1 MPPPR
6 HSPRGCNLPAA
17 RRLIED
23 VITCARA
30 RALVDAFLVD
40 ELLPGDSRALSGHL
54 RGCAACSAQLGGAT
68 RLMEVLGGLP
78 DVEPTADFDARVI
91 AAALADRERRH
102 AGRIP
107 LAVLF
112 RKALHGAVRTTGTL
126 VITILTMVVLGGALV
141 VGATTLFGGI
151 PLVVQIGGG
160 DTIPPV
166 ATPTLAPATLQPTVT
181 MTEPP
186 TAAPTPVVTPTALPE
201 SPRPTAP
208 PTPAVTPAP
217 TPPPTPTAAP
227 TPAPTPAPTAVP
239 TRPPATEEPTPV
251 PTPSAEPS
259 PTPVPTPVASPTPK
273 PRRTPTP
280 PPTPMPTP
288 APTEAPSTT
297 P

>member
-1 MPPPR
+1 
-6 HSPRGCNLPAA
+6 
-17 RRLIED
+17 
-23 VITCARA
+23 
-30 RALVDAFLVD
+30 LVDAFVVD
-40 ELLPGDSRALSGHL
+40 ELLPRDRRALSEHL
-54 RGCAACSAQLGGAT
+54 HGCAACSAELGGAS
-68 RLMEVLGGLP
+68 RLMEALGALP

-107 LAVLF
+107 LAVLLRRAF
-112 RKALHGAVRTTGTL
+112 HGAVRTTGTL

-141 VGATTLFGGI
+141 VGATSLFGGI
-151 PLVVQIGGG
+151 PLVVHIGGG
-160 DTIPPV
+160 DTIPPA
-166 ATPTLAPATLQPTVT
+166 ATPTLVPATLQPTVT
-181 MTEPP
+181 ITEPP
-186 TAAPTPVVTPTALPE
+186 TPGPTPVVTPTALPE
-201 SPRPTAP
+201 TPRPTAP

-227 TPAPTPAPTAVP
+227 TPAPTPVPTPVP

>member
-1 MPPPR
+1 
-6 HSPRGCNLPAA
+6 
-17 RRLIED
+17 

-40 ELLPGDSRALSGHL
+40 ELLPGDRRALADHL
-54 RGCAACSAQLGGAT
+54 RDCAACSAELGGAT
-68 RLMEVLGGLP
+68 RLMEALGALP
-78 DVEPTADFDARVI
+78 DVETTTDFDARVI

-102 AGRIP
+102 AGRVP

-112 RKALHGAVRTTGTL
+112 RHALHGAVRTTGTL
-126 VITILTMVVLGGALV
+126 IITIVTLVVLGGALV
-141 VGATTLFGGI
+141 VGATSLFGGI
-151 PLVVQIGGG
+151 PLVVHTGEG

-166 ATPTLAPATLQPTVT
+166 TTPTPVPATSQPTVT
-181 MTEPP
+181 ITVPP
-186 TAAPTPVVTPTALPE
+186 TAAPTPVVTPSQLPE
-201 SPRPTAP
+201 TPRPTAA

-227 TPAPTPAPTAVP
+227 TPAPTPVP

-259 PTPVPTPVASPTPK
+259 PTPVPTPVATPTPK

-280 PPTPMPTP
+280 PPTPIPTDTP
-288 APTEAPSTT
+288 APTVAPSTS